1 MEYVYKI
8 SGIDINNLVK
18 CREELELPHVKHR
31 KNPQYGSTNRLSRNI
46 LKDENANYLGFEWED
61 ILLFVKNYNCV
72 GIHHKDGEA
81 HMGFCWA
88 MNWVWGSDAIMEYW
102 TDDQLTGTIHEKTSD
117 GGSRHRSTTDQPP
130 CKTYHMTPGV
140 YIVNTAVTHRPAT
153 SGNSMRFTL
162 SMRPINPKFSSWEE
176 VVEYFSNKIIKQ

>member
-8 SGIDINNLVK
+8 SGIDIDELVK
-18 CREELELPHVKHR
+18 CKAELELPYAESLE
-31 KNPQYGSTNRLSRNI
+31 NLYYGSTNRLSRNI

-61 ILLFVKNYNCV
+61 ILLFVRNYKNI
-72 GIHHKDGEA
+72 GALHKDGEA

-102 TDDQLTGTIHEKTSD
+102 TDDQLTSIIHEED
-117 GGSRHRSTTDQPP
+117 RYGGHRHSAISDQPP

-140 YIVNTAVTHRPAT
+140 YIVNTAVSHRPSV
-153 SGNSMRFTL
+153 SGNNMRFTL
-162 SMRPINPKFSSWEE
+162 SMRPKSPRFRSWIFVIDHFSD
-176 VVEYFSNKIIKQ
+176 KIIK